1 MTIQNSNLSTLP
13 QRSRGFQTQPEVLD
27 PVQCTVH
34 GDIPA
39 WVSGV
44 LYRAGPGTFD
54 IDLPDGRRY
63 EIQHWFDGLAQI
75 HRFEIENGK
84 VSYMSRNTASGV
96 EESIKNGQQC
106 GGTFGQ
112 DICQTIFAKTA
123 SVMKN
128 VDAKPKEN
136 GPSDINNNVV
146 IAVKYPGVNNPK
158 VVTVLTDA
166 NRLVNLDWKTLEPQ
180 ELFQYAKFNSK
191 FDGMLSAAHPCV
203 DPNTNETWQFV
214 TVLGPKP
221 GYNVFTIS
229 DANPEGELVGFVP
242 ANAAYIH
249 SSFLTENYYVLCVP
263 SYYMDGRELK
273 EKRNAVGSLHF
284 DENAPTQFFVF
295 DRRQRKHVATYE
307 APAFFFFHSIN
318 AYDNGTDLTL
328 DVIGY
333 KDASIVQAVYLAN
346 VSEKKPFAKK
356 YTVQDV
362 RRYTLSDVSS
372 STESPRQ
379 ASISILAKDV
389 TPELPRVNDAYY
401 CRPYTYFYGS
411 NIEDLSTEYGIFSDS
426 VSKTNVETG
435 ESWVWKE
442 ADCRPGEP
450 IFIADPQGH
459 DEDDGV
465 LLSVVLDERKAESFL
480 VVLSAKT
487 MQEIARAQI
496 HSVVPFG
503 FHGAFMSELP

>member
-1 MTIQNSNLSTLP
+1 MTIQNSNLPTLP
-13 QRSRGFQTQPEVLD
+13 QRSKGFQTQPEVLN
-27 PVQCTVH
+27 PVECTVH
-34 GDIPA
+34 GEIPA
-39 WVSGV
+39 WISGI

-54 IDLPDGRRY
+54 IDLPDGKKY

-96 EESIKNGQQC
+96 EKSIKQGQERSA
-106 GGTFGQ
+106 TFGQ
-112 DICQTIFAKTA
+112 DICQTVFAKTA
-123 SVMKN
+123 SVMKD
-128 VDAKPKEN
+128 VAAKSKEN
-136 GPSDINNNVV
+136 GPSDTNINVV
-146 IAVKYPGVNNPK
+146 IAVQYPGVNNPK

-180 ELFQYAKFNSK
+180 ELYNYSKFNSK

-214 TVLGPKP
+214 TILGPNP

-242 ANAAYIH
+242 AKSAYIH

-263 SYYMDGRELK
+263 PYYINGRELM
-273 EKRNAVGSLHF
+273 EKRNVAGALHF
-284 DENAPTQFFVF
+284 DEDTSTQFFVF

-333 KDASIVQAVYLAN
+333 AEPSVVQALYFAN
-346 VSEKKPFAKK
+346 VVQQVPFPKKL
-356 YTVQDV
+356 TVQDV

-372 STESPRQ
+372 GTESPRQ
-379 ASISILAKDV
+379 ASMSFLAKDV
-389 TPELPRVNDAYY
+389 APELPRVNDANY
-401 CRPYTYFYGS
+401 CRPYTYFYAA
-411 NIEDLSTEYGIFSDS
+411 NMADLNTEYGIFSDS
-426 VSKTNVETG
+426 VSKTNVKTG

-450 IFIADPQGH
+450 VFIADPQGH